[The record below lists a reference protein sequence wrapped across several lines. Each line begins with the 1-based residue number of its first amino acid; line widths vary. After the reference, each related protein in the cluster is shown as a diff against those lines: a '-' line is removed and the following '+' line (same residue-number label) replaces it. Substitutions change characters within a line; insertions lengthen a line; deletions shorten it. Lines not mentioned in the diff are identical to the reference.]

1 MIIKLVIKE
10 IFQGLIG
17 FNLQGT
23 WMINEEKLK
32 VLVVEHFEDD
42 GNLLHILIQGGF
54 QPDHLCVSTIAALQ
68 DALLT
73 RDWDVVLSDYDL
85 AQFNAQDVLQILKN
99 QGLSI
104 PLIIVS
110 SQVGEEAAEHIMALG
125 AYDFMMKKNLTR
137 LVPAIRRS
145 QHEAENYQCFIN
157 AQSELRKSETL
168 FQAITSNLPG
178 VVFQF
183 LLTADNQVSFPYV
196 SDASETLLGLTPCR
210 LMDNP
215 ELFSE
220 LILSDD
226 RETYYQLMLTS
237 AEQLS
242 TWNWEG
248 CIQVKGD
255 NDIKWI
261 SLRATPRRIVDKIT
275 AWDGIMINITRN
287 KLAEREI
294 AYSREQLAELSSYMQ
309 KIKEQERAR
318 IAREIH
324 DDIGGTLTA
333 IKCELFPCLDPMPRK
348 HEFYQQKMRSV
359 ESLVDRVI
367 DSTRRISRD
376 LRPGILD
383 CGIVAAVLWQAR
395 EFSCRTG
402 ITCQVSGGDDEISL
416 DADLAIA
423 IFRVFQE
430 TLTNISKHARASRVH
445 VKLLELDR
453 LILLEISDNGC
464 GINHEDIEK
473 RDSFGIRGMRERCHQ
488 LKGSFH
494 ISGDP
499 GKGTKVIIR
508 IPTGNLELETEQVF
522 SLKHGLKKSQL
533 NI

>member
-1 MIIKLVIKE
+1 M
-10 IFQGLIG
+10 G
-17 FNLQGT
+17 
-23 WMINEEKLK
+23 NEEKLK
-32 VLVVEHFEDD
+32 ILMVEYSEEDAD
-42 GNLLHILIQGGF
+42 QVLHILTQGGF
-54 QPDHLCVSTIAALQ
+54 QSDCLRVTTVVDLN

-85 AQFNAQDVLQILKN
+85 PQFNAQDVLQAIRS
-99 QGLSI
+99 QGLDI

-110 SQVGEEAAEHIMALG
+110 SHVGEEAAEHIMALG
-125 AYDFMMKKNLTR
+125 AYDFVLKRNLAR

-145 QHEAENYQCFIN
+145 LHEVENYQRFIT
-157 AQSELRKSETL
+157 AQSALQKSETL

-183 LLTADNQVSFPYV
+183 LLTANNQTTFSYV
-196 SDASETLLGLTPCR
+196 SDASETLLGLLPQK

-215 ELFSE
+215 KLFPE
-220 LILSDD
+220 LILPDD
-226 RETYYQLMLTS
+226 RESYHQLLITS

-255 NDIKWI
+255 SDIKWI
-261 SLRATPRRIVDKIT
+261 SLRATPRKVSDSTT

-294 AYSREQLAELSSYMQ
+294 ARSREQLAELSSYLQ
-309 KIKEQERAR
+309 KVKEQERAR

-333 IKCELFPCLDPMPRK
+333 IKCELFLCMDTTLRK
-348 HEFYQQKMRSV
+348 SEFYQQKARSI

-367 DSTRRISRD
+367 DSTRRISLD

-383 CGIVAAVLWQAR
+383 CGIVAAVQWQAK
-395 EFSCRTG
+395 EFSDRTS
-402 ITCQVSGGDDEISL
+402 IACKVSCGNDEISL

-430 TLTNISKHARASRVH
+430 TLSNISKHAHATRVQ
-445 VKLLELDR
+445 VKLVELDK
-453 LILLEISDNGC
+453 LILLEVIDNGR
-464 GINHEDIEK
+464 GITNVDMEK
-473 RDSFGIRGMRERCHQ
+473 QNSFGIRGMRERCQQ
-488 LKGSFH
+488 LKGNFH
-494 ISGDP
+494 ISGTP
-499 GKGTKVIIR
+499 EKGTKVTIL
-508 IPTGNLELETEQVF
+508 IPTGNLEQQTGHVI
-522 SLKHGLKKSQL
+522 GL
-533 NI
+533 